1 MDVTLLLK
9 LLIAHLLGQFFLQPK
24 KWAQAN
30 QEQSIKTPHF
40 WLHIAIQSSLSYVLV
55 GDWSDWCIPL
65 VICTSHGLIDFLK
78 IKAHTWQPKIPSLWI
93 FAVEQVVHI
102 LVLIALSLTA
112 GGGLWVS
119 AIGGIASKEMLL
131 VIVSFLLVTSPTGI
145 VIGLI
150 TSKLSQQVPLNEGLD
165 RAGRLIGILERI
177 LVLVFILADQF
188 SAIGLLLASK
198 SILRISRDDD
208 KEARMKTE
216 YVLVGT
222 LLSFLAATAVGL
234 VAKSM
239 I

>member
-1 MDVTLLLK
+1 
-9 LLIAHLLGQFFLQPK
+9 
-24 KWAQAN
+24 
-30 QEQSIKTPHF
+30 
-40 WLHIAIQSSLSYVLV
+40 V
-55 GDWSDWCIPL
+55 GDWSDWRIPL

-78 IKAHTWQPKIPSLWI
+78 IKAHACQPKIPLLWI
-93 FAVEQVVHI
+93 FAVDQVVHI

-112 GGGLWVS
+112 DGGFWVS
-119 AIGGIASKEMLL
+119 AIGEVCSKEVLL

-150 TSKLSQQVPLNEGLD
+150 TSKLSQRVPLNEGLD
-165 RAGRLIGILERI
+165 RAGRLIGVLERI

-208 KEARMKTE
+208 TEARMKTE

-234 VAKSM
+234 VAKSLM
-239 I
+239 

>member
-1 MDVTLLLK
+1 MEITLFLK
-9 LLIAHLLGQFFLQPK
+9 LLLAHLLGQFFIQPK
-24 KWAQAN
+24 KWIQAK
-30 QEQSIKTPHF
+30 QVQSIRTPYF

-55 GDWSDWCIPL
+55 GDWPDWRIPL
-65 VICTSHGLIDFLK
+65 VIFISHGLIDFLK

-93 FAVEQVVHI
+93 FAVDQVVHV
-102 LVLIALSLTA
+102 LVLIALSSTA
-112 GGGLWVS
+112 GSGLWVS

-131 VIVSFLLVTSPTGI
+131 VIVSFLLVSSPTGI

-150 TSKLSQQVPLNEGLD
+150 TSKLSQPVPLNEGLD
-165 RAGRLIGILERI
+165 RAGRLIGVLERI

-234 VAKSM
+234 VVKSL